1 MGLYDSSS
9 CILEHLLS
17 DRDSGLGV
25 IPGFGVSGE
34 NVSGFVDGCI
44 SCFAGRNEVFEDEF
58 SGTDN
63 GKESEHLFDFFSAV
77 LERPGV
83 VIIVILLIPDPLL
96 MGVGGLQTALESE
109 ILESLHSR
117 AGLVTIS
124 FSCTSDGVASDFVC
138 DSVHLLVA

>member
-96 MGVGGLQTALESE
+96 GSWGITNC
-109 ILESLHSR
+109 SR
-117 AGLVTIS
+117 K
-124 FSCTSDGVASDFVC
+124 
-138 DSVHLLVA
+138 